1 MQLVYGGKVLRDD
14 NLIVSSIL
22 PMDADSVAIH
32 LVVKQSAAQA
42 ERSQDQPSTTRHVE
56 PPRDAPEASISETA
70 PSPRNTQH
78 VGTSNEDYQGGAPPA
93 RDGFH
98 SDLYSQVF
106 QTVYHAAL
114 SKIIQDNTQG
124 TCSNFQGFPFVP
136 NIIPLQVVGARTEG
150 REDGQQAQAVHQ
162 YIMPILPVPYV
173 LPQQINDRRET
184 DNALNRRRRNAEDAF
199 EAQENVRAM
208 LEALGR
214 RENNANIP
222 RVRPAGNPPRRRQIQ
237 IRIHLNMRMLLQLAV
252 LFFVV
257 YQHCP
262 PSRFLTL
269 GILGLLLYLST
280 TQLGTRLLQRIT
292 GYLNIQRQAQMQQVP
307 GEQNNIQQQAEGNVA
322 HHHGNLP
329 EHGEQQDNAAVE
341 APRGLVREV
350 LSFVAGFFA
359 SLLPAADNRNLEN
372 DPALV
377 QDIFRAGQN

>member
-1 MQLVYGGKVLRDD
+1 M
-14 NLIVSSIL
+14 
-22 PMDADSVAIH
+22 AIH
-32 LVVKQSAAQA
+32 LVVKQSTAMQT
-42 ERSQDQPSTTRHVE
+42 SQDQPRATRHAE
-56 PPRDAPEASISETA
+56 PPRDTPAASRSEAAT
-70 PSPRNTQH
+70 SPRNTQS
-78 VGTSNEDYQGGAPPA
+78 VGTSNEDQDYHRGAPPT

-114 SKIIQDNTQG
+114 GKIMHESSQG
-124 TCSNFQGFPFVP
+124 TYSNVQGFVFVP
-136 NIIPLQVVGARTEG
+136 NIIPQQVAVGARTEG
-150 REDGQQAQAVHQ
+150 REDDQEAHAVHQ
-162 YIMPILPVPYV
+162 YIMPILPVPYI
-173 LPQQINDRRET
+173 LPQQANDHRET
-184 DNALNRRRRNAEDAF
+184 NNAQMRRRRNAEEAF

-214 RENNANIP
+214 RNLAQNNANMP
-222 RVRPAGNPPRRRQIQ
+222 RERPAGNPPRRRQIQ

-262 PSRFLTL
+262 PSRFLSL

-292 GYLNIQRQAQMQQVP
+292 GHLNIQRQGQMQQAP
-307 GEQNNIQQQAEGNVA
+307 REQNNNQQQAEGNVA
-322 HHHGNLP
+322 QHGGNLQ
-329 EHGEQQDNAAVE
+329 EREEQRNIDAVE
-341 APRGLVREV
+341 AQRGIVHEI

-372 DPALV
+372 NPAVV
-377 QDIFRAGQN
+377 QDVFRGGQN